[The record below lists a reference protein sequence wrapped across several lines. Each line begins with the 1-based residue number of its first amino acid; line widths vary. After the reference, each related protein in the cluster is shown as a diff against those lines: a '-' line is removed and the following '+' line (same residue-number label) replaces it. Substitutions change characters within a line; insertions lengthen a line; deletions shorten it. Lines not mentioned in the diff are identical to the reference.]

1 MGILS
6 WIVMGLIVG
15 ILAKFIMPGSDPGG
29 FFITILLGIA
39 GAFLGG
45 FIGSFLGLGDVT
57 GFNIGSLLLA
67 IGGAILL
74 LILYRAVKG
83 KDSART

>member
-15 ILAKFIMPGSDPGG
+15 AVAKLIMPGKDPGG
-29 FFITILLGIA
+29 LFVTIGLGIA

-45 FIGSFLGLGDVT
+45 FVGSKLGLGSFT
-57 GFNIGSLLLA
+57 GFNLA
-67 IGGAILL
+67 SFAVATGGAVLL
-74 LILYRAVKG
+74 LILYRVIK
-83 KDSART
+83 K

>member
-15 ILAKFIMPGSDPGG
+15 ILAKVIMQGAGPTG
-29 FFITILLGIA
+29 IITTILLGIA

-45 FIGSFLGLGDVT
+45 FIGTLLGFGSVT
-57 GFNIGSLLLA
+57 GFNLQSFGLA
-67 IGGAILL
+67 IAGAVILL
-74 LILYRAVKG
+74 LLYRWLRK
-83 KDSART
+83 